1 MPSKE
6 LLNEYRK
13 ERKRVRDLIRRMKKR
28 GFIDL
33 DDVLPPIPKKITAGS
48 VRRLKELTPRKL
60 QEKAR
65 YVKPGGEIVSGRAG
79 RLYEIKQAS
88 KKAAATQ
95 KKKRQTEKAKEAPAP
110 EQPKSKEEKTAA
122 PPPGPSGPS
131 EKDII
136 IQRIRDYIAQNEE
149 ENPSGKE
156 YVLDEFN
163 RIVSEQE
170 AKDGCETFIKELKS
184 REEDITVEIDS
195 TLHYNPDI
203 IWQRPEFFSHFAE
216 FKKILN
222 ECAKASGSSSD
233 ILDDSGVDLPFN

>member
-48 VRRLKELTPRKL
+48 VRRLQEITPRKL

-110 EQPKSKEEKTAA
+110 EQPESKEEKTAS

-136 IQRIRDYIAQNEE
+136 IKRIQDFIGNYED
-149 ENPSGKE
+149 ENPEGARE
-156 YVLDEFN
+156 ILDEFN
-163 RIVSEQE
+163 RVVSEQNDKE
-170 AKDGCETFIKELKS
+170 DGGEGFLTKLKEK
-184 REEDITVEIDS
+184 EEELCLEIDMALYYKKS
-195 TLHYNPDI
+195 SPPYK
-203 IWQRPEFFSHFAE
+203 QHFANV
-216 FKKILN
+216 KRILA
-222 ECAKASGSSSD
+222 ECAAASGSSWN
-233 ILDDSGVDLPFN
+233 DSEDGFELPFN

>member
-28 GFIDL
+28 GYIDL

-48 VRRLKELTPRKL
+48 VRRLQELTPRKL

-88 KKAAATQ
+88 KKAAETQ

-122 PPPGPSGPS
+122 PPHAPSGPS

-136 IQRIRDYIAQNEE
+136 IKRIRDFIGNYDD
-149 ENPSGKE
+149 ENPEGARE
-156 YVLDEFN
+156 ILDEFN
-163 RIVSEQE
+163 RVVSEQDDKE
-170 AKDGCETFIKELKS
+170 DKGEGFLEKLKEKATFTEQGRVDDTS
-184 REEDITVEIDS
+184 RAVRFCTSWATTDENVALLCDAIR
-195 TLHYNPDI
+195 N
-203 IWQRPEFFSHFAE
+203 A
-216 FKKILN
+216 N
-222 ECAKASGSSSD
+222 
-233 ILDDSGVDLPFN
+233 